1 MKIVFLDS
9 KTLGDADISAISSL
23 GEYVAYG
30 TSTPEEALKR
40 SFDAEVIIVNKVTVT
55 KEMIDSALNLK
66 LICVAA
72 TGVNNI
78 DLDAA
83 AARGIPV
90 KNVAGYSTDSV
101 AQVTFAHILN
111 LMCQMPRFDS
121 FVKSGEYSGC
131 GIFTNVDSLYPDVSG
146 KMLGIVGMGAIGTK
160 VAHIAEA
167 FGMKVQYFSTSGTS
181 HCKEYP
187 SVSLDTLLS
196 TSDVISVHAPLNSV
210 TKGLIG
216 LQQLRKMKS
225 SAIIVNMAR
234 GGIVVEE
241 DLAKAISEE
250 IIAGAATDVFS
261 KEPIPHDHPL
271 LHTSHPERLS
281 LTPHIAW
288 ASKESVD
295 RLVAG
300 IADNIKSFYKL

>member
-30 TSTPEEALKR
+30 TSAPEEALKR

-131 GIFTNVDSLYPDVSG
+131 GIFTNVDSLDPDVSG

-216 LQQLRKMKS
+216 LQQLRKMKR